1 MLSRVSLVD
10 QWRSIE
16 VGLSPRWDEARL
28 LLAAPGRASLDR
40 AASLLRP
47 AEPALSPQGVRFRW
61 SRDDENG
68 LAALLGRL
76 DAEGLGGT
84 LELLSTSERAAV
96 GPSRRPRTAPATLAG
111 AWDAVLAELPPDWS
125 DLYAEIELDSTD
137 FLDRAALMLSPVNP
151 ARAGGPTVF
160 RFRCARV
167 YGYGASGK
175 MVRRCLERCDVE
187 GITGTV
193 RVLRALSDTRPV
205 STQGPVWYVG
215 GKAV

>member
-28 LLAAPGRASLDR
+28 LFAAPGRASLDR

-84 LELLSTSERAAV
+84 LELLSTRERATV
-96 GPSRRPRTAPATLAG
+96 GPTRRARTGPATLAA
-111 AWDAVLAELPPDWS
+111 AWDGALAELPPDWS
-125 DLYAEIELDSTD
+125 DLYGEIELGSSDY
-137 FLDRAALMLSPVNP
+137 LDRAALMLSPVNP
-151 ARAGGPTVF
+151 SRAGGPGF

-167 YGYGASGK
+167 YGYGASAE
-175 MVRRCLERCDVE
+175 MVRRCLERCDAE
-187 GITGTV
+187 GITGQV
-193 RVLRALSDTRPV
+193 RILRTLSDTRPV
-205 STQGPVWYVG
+205 ATQGPVWYVG

>member
-16 VGLSPRWDEARL
+16 AGLSPRWDEARL

-47 AEPALSPQGVRFRW
+47 AEPALSPEGVRFRW
-61 SRDDENG
+61 RREAENG
-68 LAALLGRL
+68 LAALLERL

-84 LELLSTSERAAV
+84 LELLSTRERAAV
-96 GPSRRPRTAPATLAG
+96 GPSRRARTAPTTLAA

-125 DLYAEIELDSTD
+125 DVYAEIELGSTD

-160 RFRCARV
+160 RFRCAHV
-167 YGYGASGK
+167 YGYGASVE

-187 GITGTV
+187 GITGAV